1 MKYRPH
7 RTPRSSRRSVFLYR
21 WRTLSL
27 FFLAAVLML
36 VLCGCKKEED
46 PVELPDLHEYV
57 SGLDTI
63 GEGSDQGVLHEADA
77 EAFLKEAGY
86 YSMSGIKQAVLYAAD
101 DGPERLLAIEFIGE
115 TEYENGVVKLA
126 EHLGVVKYTENC
138 GGGINLHSDNCALV
152 LYTYRYK
159 GLGGLDNS
167 VDVNLWVN
175 QMDRAW
181 LIMLQSLR

>member
-1 MKYRPH
+1 MKYRSH
-7 RTPRSSRRSVFLYR
+7 RTSPSSRRSVFLYR

-27 FFLAAVLML
+27 FFLAAVLLL
-36 VLCGCKKEED
+36 VLCGCKKEAE
-46 PVELPDLHEYV
+46 PVELPDLHDYV
-57 SGLDTI
+57 SGLDTV
-63 GEGSDQGVLHEADA
+63 GEGSDQVVLHEADA
-77 EAFLKEAGY
+77 EAFLEEAGF

-115 TEYENGVVKLA
+115 TQYEDGLIKLA

-152 LYTYRYK
+152 LYTYRHK
-159 GLGGLDNS
+159 GIDNI
-167 VDVNLWVN
+167 DAKLWVN